1 MSINKEVLTEI
12 KENLQPYVGTS
23 IQLRANKGRK
33 KVVERTGVLESTYPN
48 IFIVKI
54 KERESERRVSF
65 CYSDILTDNVML
77 TVTKNGQPMSFT
89 F

>member
-1 MSINKEVLTEI
+1 MSITKKVLTDI

-23 IQLRANKGRK
+23 VQLKANKGRK

-48 IFIVKI
+48 IFIVRI
-54 KERESERRVSF
+54 VEKEKERRVSF

-77 TVTKNGQPMSFT
+77 TVLKDGKSMDFT
-89 F
+89 Y

>member
-1 MSINKEVLTEI
+1 MSITKEVLTEI

-33 KVVERTGVLESTYPN
+33 KVVERTGVLESIYPN

-54 KERESERRVSF
+54 KEKESERRVSF
-65 CYSDILTDNVML
+65 CYSDILTDNVIL
-77 TVTKNGQPMSFT
+77 TVTKDGEPISFT
-89 F
+89 Y

>member
-1 MSINKEVLTEI
+1 MSLTKEVLTEI
-12 KENLQPYVGTS
+12 KENLQPYIGTN

-54 KERESERRVSF
+54 KEKESERRVSF

-77 TVTKNGQPMSFT
+77 TVTKDGQAISFT
-89 F
+89 V

>member
-1 MSINKEVLTEI
+1 MSITKQVLTEI

-33 KVVERTGVLESTYPN
+33 KVVERTGVLESIYPN

-54 KERESERRVSF
+54 KEKESERRVSF
-65 CYSDILTDNVML
+65 CYSDILTDNVIL
-77 TVTKNGQPMSFT
+77 TVTKNGEPISFT
-89 F
+89 Y